1 MSFFFGQSKQRDY
14 LVLDIGKEAVKA
26 LILKRQK
33 EEVEL
38 LSSAL
43 EYFDDHNVSTINEE
57 EIIEHFE
64 NNPSRGEITLI
75 IH

>member
-57 EIIEHFE
+57 EIIGKTI
-64 NNPSRGEITLI
+64 SEIFRKPKFKNL
-75 IH
+75 